1 MNHGTLWRQIRVAT
15 KMRLGID
22 TGSLLR
28 LPDALQF
35 DVRCPRSRRFTV
47 RLNGADL
54 YDIEFGRMDMQRLEY
69 VPLATS
75 LNVHVAD
82 LNRTLLRLAGLE
94 G

>member
-1 MNHGTLWRQIRVAT
+1 
-15 KMRLGID
+15 
-22 TGSLLR
+22 
-28 LPDALQF
+28 
-35 DVRCPRSRRFTV
+35 V

-54 YDIEFGRMDMQRLEY
+54 YDIEFGRIDMQRLEY